1 MNKAEKEFPVESGS
15 TFFKGIF
22 IGGLLG
28 AAAALLFAP
37 KPGREMR
44 SDLSDKLTVAT
55 DKTKEV
61 AGAVTDK
68 TKTIATTVGEKKL
81 QTWQAPYRPKP
92 PISSPQSVTAS
103 NKLQLLWRKPAKKD
117 WRNGKRCLQGHHGQ
131 R

>member
-68 TKTIATTVGEKKL
+68 TKTIATTVGEKATDLAGTVSAK
-81 QTWQAPYRPKP
+81 
-92 PISSPQSVTAS
+92 AS
-103 NKLQLLWRKPAKKD
+103 DIFTTVSDSKQQIAATLAETGKD

>member
-1 MNKAEKEFPVESGS
+1 MNKAEKEYPVESGS

-61 AGAVTDK
+61 AGTVTDK
-68 TKTIATTVGEKKL
+68 TKSLASTVSEKATDLAGTVSAKASDIFTTVSDSKQQIAATLAETGKK
-81 QTWQAPYRPKP
+81 
-92 PISSPQSVTAS
+92 SV
-103 NKLQLLWRKPAKKD
+103 
-117 WRNGKRCLQGHHGQ
+117 KR
-131 R
+131 

>member
-68 TKTIATTVGEKKL
+68 TKTIATTVGEKKATDL
-81 QTWQAPYRPKP
+81 AGTVSAK
-92 PISSPQSVTAS
+92 AS
-103 NKLQLLWRKPAKKD
+103 DIFTTVSDSKQQIAATLAETGKKRLAK
-117 WRNGKRCLQGHHGQ
+117 R
-131 R
+131 